1 MLENSALASR
11 VSTAVYEILVD
22 VMTEQGLDATDIND
36 DAKLVDGLGLKSMD
50 IAQVVVTLEED
61 LEVDPFQDLPITSI
75 QTVGDLI
82 KAYVG
87 YVDPSQAEV
96 ELKEK
101 ESEQQTASAPRRSNR
116 RR

>member
-50 IAQVVVTLEED
+50 IAQVVVT
-61 LEVDPFQDLPITSI
+61 
-75 QTVGDLI
+75 
-82 KAYVG
+82 
-87 YVDPSQAEV
+87 
-96 ELKEK
+96 
-101 ESEQQTASAPRRSNR
+101 
-116 RR
+116 